1 MEHRIVD
8 IIDGTDECC
17 IMLYGDIGDWGSIQ
31 PEDIVKKLM
40 TAESEGRRIDV
51 RINSVGGEV
60 YAALAIFNALRASRA
75 DITIYIDC
83 LAASAAS
90 VIAGCGRR
98 VKIASNG
105 RLMIHS
111 VRGYAE
117 GTVEEIRNHVAE
129 MEQLEAIL
137 CDIYA
142 QRTGQSTEQIRNS
155 YFDGKDHWLT
165 ASEALRLGFVDEVFD
180 TEAPDDMAP
189 SGVTPRQ
196 ICDAYTQRY
205 INSLET
211 QTSKDKT
218 MFNKLKARPRFIDC
232 ADEAAAI
239 EKVAEL
245 ENQAATAETLR
256 AERDALKEER
266 DRLKAENEEFIR
278 REQEAEDAEIRNMAD
293 EYVQDG
299 RIPADQ
305 KDNALAMLR
314 ANKATARA
322 YFDSLK
328 PKRRII
334 DRLDKGDGVQSDPL
348 EERKEEVR
356 KRLGR

>member
-1 MEHRIVD
+1 
-8 IIDGTDECC
+8 
-17 IMLYGDIGDWGSIQ
+17 
-31 PEDIVKKLM
+31 
-40 TAESEGRRIDV
+40 
-51 RINSVGGEV
+51 
-60 YAALAIFNALRASRA
+60 
-75 DITIYIDC
+75 
-83 LAASAAS
+83 
-90 VIAGCGRR
+90 
-98 VKIASNG
+98 
-105 RLMIHS
+105 
-111 VRGYAE
+111 
-117 GTVEEIRNHVAE
+117 
-129 MEQLEAIL
+129 
-137 CDIYA
+137 
-142 QRTGQSTEQIRNS
+142 
-155 YFDGKDHWLT
+155 
-165 ASEALRLGFVDEVFD
+165 
-180 TEAPDDMAP
+180 
-189 SGVTPRQ
+189 
-196 ICDAYTQRY
+196 
-205 INSLET
+205 
-211 QTSKDKT
+211 

-334 DRLDKGDGVQSDPL
+334 DRLDKGDWVQSDPL